1 MKSECLNPLTNAQKE
16 IENACKLLKVSDSAY
31 QILKE
36 PIRFLEVSIPVR
48 MDDGTIRIF
57 KGYRAQ
63 HNDAVGPTKGGIRF
77 HPDVNIDEVKALSI
91 WMSFKCS
98 VVGIPFGGAKG
109 GVIVDPST
117 LSKSELERLS
127 RGYIREIYSIIG
139 PDKDIPAP
147 DVNTNEQIMAWMM
160 DEYSKLSGKNSPG
173 IITGKP
179 IICGGSLGR
188 TQATG
193 YGVALMAYEATKYL
207 GLNIKNCTVSIQGFG
222 NVGSY
227 SAINLQKLGAKIIA
241 VSDSRGGIYKE
252 EGIDVNELIEYV
264 KENGSVA
271 GFDDAEQIT
280 KDKLFELETDI
291 FVPAALENQ
300 ITTDIA
306 RSIKTKI
313 ICEGAN
319 GPTTPEADKILY
331 ERGIFVVPDILANAG
346 GVTVSYFEWVQNLD
360 NYYWTLEE
368 VEDRQRKIMIEA
380 FKKVYETSKTYKV
393 DMRTGAYITSLNR
406 IYEAMEMRGWV

>member
-1 MKSECLNPLTNAQKE
+1 MNNECLNPLTNAQQE
-16 IENACKLLKVSDSAY
+16 IKNACKLLKVSDSVY

-48 MDDGTIRIF
+48 MDNGSIVIF

-77 HPDVNIDEVKALSI
+77 HPNVNIDEVKALSI

-98 VVGIPFGGAKG
+98 VVGVPFGGAKG
-109 GVIVDPST
+109 GVIVDPDT

-127 RGYIREIYSIIG
+127 RGYIREIFSIIG

-160 DEYSKLSGKNSPG
+160 DEYSKLTGKNSPA

-179 IICGGSLGR
+179 IISGGSLGR
-188 TQATG
+188 TEATG
-193 YGVALMAYEATKYL
+193 YGVALMAHEATKYL
-207 GLNIKNCTVSIQGFG
+207 NLDIKNCTVCIQGFG
-222 NVGSY
+222 NVGKY
-227 SAINLQKLGAKIIA
+227 SALNLQRLGAKIIA
-241 VSDSRGGIYKE
+241 ISDVKGGIYNK
-252 EGIDVNELIEYV
+252 EGIDINKLIEYV
-264 KENGSVA
+264 KENGRVA
-271 GFDDAEQIT
+271 GFDGAEQIAN
-280 KDKLFELETDI
+280 DKLFELETDI

-300 ITTDIA
+300 ITSDVA

-331 ERGIFVVPDILANAG
+331 ERKVFVVPDILANAG

-360 NYYWTLEE
+360 NYYWALEE
-368 VEDRQRKIMIEA
+368 VEKRQKQIMIKA
-380 FKKVYETSKTYKV
+380 FEKVYETSRDFKV
-393 DMRTGAYITSLNR
+393 DMRTAAYITSLKR
-406 IYEAMEMRGWV
+406 IYEAMRMRGWV

>member
-1 MKSECLNPLTNAQKE
+1 MSNECLNPLTNAQKE
-16 IENACKLLKVSDSAY
+16 IKNACNLLNLSDSVY
-31 QILKE
+31 QILIE

-48 MDDGTIRIF
+48 MDNGDIKIF

-77 HPDVNIDEVKALSI
+77 HPNVNIDEVKALSI

-98 VVGIPFGGAKG
+98 VAGIPFGGAKG
-109 GVIVDPST
+109 GVVVDPGT

-147 DVNTNEQIMAWMM
+147 DVNTNEQIMAWMI
-160 DEYSKLSGKNSPG
+160 DEYSKLSGKNSPA

-207 GLNIKNCTVSIQGFG
+207 NLDIKNCTACVQGFG

-227 SAINLQKLGAKIIA
+227 SALNLQRLGAKIIA
-241 VSDSRGGIYKE
+241 ICDVKGGIYNK
-252 EGIDVNELIEYV
+252 EGIDVDKLIDYV
-264 KENGSVA
+264 KENGSVV
-271 GFDDAEQIT
+271 GFENTEPIT
-280 KDKLFELETDI
+280 NEELLELETDI
-291 FVPAALENQ
+291 LVPAALENQ
-300 ITTDIA
+300 ITSDNA
-306 RSIKTKI
+306 ESIKAKI

-331 ERGIFVVPDILANAG
+331 ERGIFVVPDILANVG

-368 VEDRQRKIMIEA
+368 VERRQRQIMIEA
-380 FKKVYETSKTYKV
+380 FKGVYEVSKDFKV
-393 DMRTGAYITSLNR
+393 DMRTGAYIKSLRR